1 MSSLSAQVTLDLD
14 GGQVYYIELNGVNY
28 QTNDSSITLDLD
40 KTENV
45 LKVRTEKDCQ
55 GSFEKTIVLADA
67 ILAYPNPI
75 GNEDMTIYVGSLSSE
90 QVNISLFNVSGTRVF
105 RKAYVPEAGTLRMNL
120 SNFPGGVYLLNVST
134 QQSLKTFKIIKR

>member
-1 MSSLSAQVTLDLD
+1 
-14 GGQVYYIELNGVNY
+14 VNY

-55 GSFEKTIVLADA
+55 GSFEKTIVLADS

-75 GNEDMTIYVGSLSSE
+75 GTEDLTIYVGSISSD
-90 QVNISLFNVSGTRVF
+90 QVTVSLFNVTGTQVF
-105 RKAYVPEAGTLRMNL
+105 RKSYVPEAGTLQMSMSR
-120 SNFPGGVYLLNVST
+120 FPGGVYLLNVST